1 MDKSLFNNIEKRYL
15 KPRIRNIE
23 LPKVEQEAVIEENE
37 SPKLIEIIKTDDNIK
52 KILVSALDRVDN
64 RELFKGFVDAIVNSV
79 PYFKK
84 LKKYN
89 KDRYIIEDNYYSF
102 RITLREKIEDKI
114 IFYPFGDDRI
124 INSNIKPGKIII
136 NFTDSKLPNKNNGV
150 AHCVLKGREDIYHIV
165 IKYLYIDDIMIDISL
180 LEMPISFYYD
190 SKKN

>member
-79 PYFKK
+79 PYF
-84 LKKYN
+84 
-89 KDRYIIEDNYYSF
+89 IW
-102 RITLREKIEDKI
+102 
-114 IFYPFGDDRI
+114 
-124 INSNIKPGKIII
+124 
-136 NFTDSKLPNKNNGV
+136 
-150 AHCVLKGREDIYHIV
+150 
-165 IKYLYIDDIMIDISL
+165 IKYRL
-180 LEMPISFYYD
+180 
-190 SKKN
+190 N

>member
-1 MDKSLFNNIEKRYL
+1 MDKNIFNNLEKRYL
-15 KPRIRNIE
+15 KPRLRKIE
-23 LPKVEQEAVIEENE
+23 LPKIDQEAVIEENE
-37 SPKLIEIIKTDDNIK
+37 SPKLIELIKTDDNIK
-52 KILVSALDRVDN
+52 KILISALDRVDD
-64 RELFKGFVDAIVNSV
+64 RELFKNFVDAVVNSV

-89 KDRYIIEDNYYSF
+89 KDRYIIGDNYYSF

-124 INSNIKPGKIII
+124 VNENIKSGKIII
-136 NFTDSKLPNKNNGV
+136 NFTDSKLPNKNDGI
-150 AHCVLKGREDIYHIV
+150 AHCQLKGRDDIYHII

-190 SKKN
+190 SRKN